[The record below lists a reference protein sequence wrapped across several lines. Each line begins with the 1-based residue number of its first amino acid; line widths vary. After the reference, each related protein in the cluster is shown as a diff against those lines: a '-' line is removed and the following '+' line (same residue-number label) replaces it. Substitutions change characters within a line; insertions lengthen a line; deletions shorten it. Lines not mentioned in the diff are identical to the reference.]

1 MNWRCKR
8 VADMSRRRTRG
19 SGRSLKSREGQ
30 TTLEDMALQ
39 TVISFT
45 VTLIVKINYTI
56 KLIRY

>member
-19 SGRSLKSREGQ
+19 TGRSLKRLEGQ
-30 TTLEDMALQ
+30 MTLEDMALQ

-56 KLIRY
+56 KIIRY